1 MNSSRRWLIIF
12 GIAIGI
18 LIIATV
24 SLVLLTK
31 GKEVALLS
39 EDTPQGIVQRYLIAV
54 QEQNYQQA
62 FNYLSFEPSEKIKT
76 YDNWLRTVIGEIQ
89 HVDPNVWKA
98 TLGKTTQNDDNA
110 TVAVT
115 IDILQ
120 PGGPLGDSLRSQ
132 QLIFQLIKINEK
144 WFIISPTYIYWIY

>member
-62 FNYLSFEPSEKIKT
+62 FNYLSIEPSEKIKT

-89 HVDPNVWKA
+89 YVDRNVWKA
-98 TLGKTTQNDDNA
+98 TLGKTTQNADNA

-132 QLIFQLIKINEK
+132 QIIFQLIKINEK
-144 WFIISPTYIYWIY
+144 WFITSPTYIYWIY